1 MKVTLPRKRAAQIMT
16 EELEKYLKENPNAD
30 KKLLEQYINKH
41 IGNKGVTK

>member
-30 KKLLEQYINKH
+30 KKLLEQYINKYV
-41 IGNKGVTK
+41 GNKGVTK